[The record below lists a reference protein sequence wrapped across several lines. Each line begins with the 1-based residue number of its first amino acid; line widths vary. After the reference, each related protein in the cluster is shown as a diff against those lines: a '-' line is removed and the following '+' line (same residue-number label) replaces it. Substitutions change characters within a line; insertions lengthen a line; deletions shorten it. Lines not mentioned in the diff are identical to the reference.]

1 MSRNTPRYVL
11 ALNGSEGCEL
21 LSNDE
26 EKEKEEVVGNLNG
39 NGMLLVRSLK
49 ELRLHS
55 KCKTVQARSFNLKY
69 RKKAQMIRSQ

>member
-1 MSRNTPRYVL
+1 VSRNTPRYVL

-21 LSNDE
+21 LSKDE

-55 KCKTVQARSFNLKY
+55 KCKQCRHGLST
-69 RKKAQMIRSQ
+69 

>member
-39 NGMLLVRSLK
+39 NGMLLVRCLK

-55 KCKTVQARSFNLKY
+55 NANSAGTVFQLGV
-69 RKKAQMIRSQ
+69 